1 MTRMRRMFE
10 VLLLLLLPAA
20 PVHATPIAPCPAATL
35 ASYLSLP
42 EGACAIGDYVL
53 SGLSSNSPN
62 PVLVSLIPLLGAS
75 VGLEV
80 TERRDHMQEQQIEI
94 LSFTFGTSSSA
105 TIPVG
110 SGSGAGKV
118 DIGGLSYTMKVDKAD
133 PKIYDYCATG
143 TGVSPTLC
151 GPLPS
156 GSNFIFPVPVPII
169 TFSLTTEFIPDSGGL
184 FGTGTYDINFVPVPE
199 PSTLLFAASATGIML
214 CVMKIK
220 RGRSGGR

>member
-20 PVHATPIAPCPAATL
+20 PVHATSIDPCPAATL
-35 ASYLSLP
+35 ASYLRLP
-42 EGACAIGDYVL
+42 EGTCTIGEYVL
-53 SGLSSNSPN
+53 SGISSNSPN

-80 TERRDHMQEQQIEI
+80 TERRDRMQEQQIEI
-94 LSFTFGTSSSA
+94 MSFTFGASSSS
-105 TIPVG
+105 TIPLG
-110 SGSGAGKV
+110 GGSGAGKV
-118 DIGGLSYTMKVDKAD
+118 DIGGISFTMKVDKAD
-133 PKIYDYCATG
+133 PSLYEDCTMG
-143 TGVSPTLC
+143 PQEQPTLC

-199 PSTLLFAASATGIML
+199 PSTLLFAASAVGIML

-220 RGRSGGR
+220 RGRSGF